1 MKHNDHIAV
10 VVGSLRQDSFNKK
23 LAHALIQI
31 APDDFTFSFI
41 NIGDLPLYNQ
51 DDDGQSVHRSE
62 HTAQA
67 WLSNICAMY
76 CRI

>member
-1 MKHNDHIAV
+1 
-10 VVGSLRQDSFNKK
+10 
-23 LAHALIQI
+23 
-31 APDDFTFSFI
+31 
-41 NIGDLPLYNQ
+41 LPLYNQ